1 MKFEFFGIAVAAATV
16 AACSSQPTQPAASTP
31 APVAAPSPT
40 PAAGAPAVAPAANGE
55 APVLSRSL
63 VSAGYK
69 ATTIKGEIYYCRMED
84 VTNTAFKRKVCLT
97 EAQLKDQERKTKEM
111 QDRMIRQQTNPGCAG
126 PSCG

>member
-1 MKFEFFGIAVAAATV
+1 MKFEVFGIAFVAVAL
-16 AACSSQPTQPAASTP
+16 AACSSQPTRPSASAPPAA
-31 APVAAPSPT
+31 
-40 PAAGAPAVAPAANGE
+40 APAGSGAAAMPNASGE
-55 APVLSRSL
+55 TPVLSRSL

-111 QDRMIRQQTNPGCAG
+111 QDRMIRQQTNPGCSG
-126 PSCG
+126 SSCG

>member
-1 MKFEFFGIAVAAATV
+1 MYRNSSFMKFEVFGIAFLAVV
-16 AACSSQPTQPAASTP
+16 LAACSSQPTQPSASAPAAS
-31 APVAAPSPT
+31 AAPS
-40 PAAGAPAVAPAANGE
+40 APAGSGAAVMPNANGE

-97 EAQLKDQERKTKEM
+97 EAQLK
-111 QDRMIRQQTNPGCAG
+111 
-126 PSCG
+126 